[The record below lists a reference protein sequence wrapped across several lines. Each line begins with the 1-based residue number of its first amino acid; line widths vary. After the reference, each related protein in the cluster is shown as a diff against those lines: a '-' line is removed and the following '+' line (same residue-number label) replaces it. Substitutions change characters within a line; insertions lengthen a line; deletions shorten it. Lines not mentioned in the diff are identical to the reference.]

1 MVTDAVCGPRPPYV
15 LCSCGGSTRRLWD
28 LSGLPS
34 ARRGRRPGGVY
45 GAGVEGRGRGHG
57 VDSVMR
63 AVIPAMSLPQ
73 PFGLCRRATRQR

>member
-28 LSGLPS
+28 LSGLPGG
-34 ARRGRRPGGVY
+34 RPGRRR
-45 GAGVEGRGRGHG
+45 AGVEGRRRGHG